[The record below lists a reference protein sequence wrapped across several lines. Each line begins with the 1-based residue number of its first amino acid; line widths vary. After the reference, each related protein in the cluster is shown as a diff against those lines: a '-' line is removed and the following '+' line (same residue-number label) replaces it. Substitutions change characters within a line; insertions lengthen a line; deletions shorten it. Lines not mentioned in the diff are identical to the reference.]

1 MVTVSTTCSPLLDS
15 LAVTDEAMTASS
27 EGLPRFEELA
37 QFGIIR
43 DQRFWPLP
51 WPQPLA
57 EDRLFAANC
66 DKSSELGATCSS

>member
-27 EGLPRFEELA
+27 EGLPQFEELA
-37 QFGIIR
+37 QSRLIR

-51 WPQPLA
+51 WPRPLA
-57 EDRLFAANC
+57 KDRLGARSC
-66 DKSSELGATCSS
+66 DKSSELGASCSS